1 MQDDV
6 GLSHSHART
15 TGWPSTGWRRL
26 IALTAAIPL
35 LLQGCVTIPPP
46 PKAHGA
52 VHSRYTPRATP
63 RIAAAPLDEISPRQ
77 AGQCRAHLEARAA
90 AFTPLPDQFYGAGC
104 ATVNTV
110 RLTALSGDS
119 QPFAITNLGPVT
131 CPLADTFAAWARF
144 GVDRAARQYLG
155 SALVKIETMG
165 SYNCRNVA
173 GTDRRSG
180 HATGNA
186 IDVSAFVLADGRR
199 ISVLGQWSAG
209 GSQEREFLRVVHLS
223 ACKRFGVVLGPEYNV
238 AHRDHFHVELADSGV
253 CR

>member
-1 MQDDV
+1 MFRMQDDV
-6 GLSHSHART
+6 GLPLLHETQAR
-15 TGWPSTGWRRL
+15 RRAWL
-26 IALTAAIPL
+26 ALASAIPL
-35 LLQGCVTIPPP
+35 VLQGCVTIPPP
-46 PKAHGA
+46 PKAHHAA
-52 VHSRYTPRATP
+52 VHRQTPRPAP
-63 RIAAAPLDEISPRQ
+63 RIAAAPLDEIAPQR
-77 AGQCRAHLEARAA
+77 AGQCRAQLQSRAV

-104 ATVNTV
+104 ATINTV

-119 QPFAITNLGPVT
+119 QPFAVTNLGPVT

-144 GVDRAARQYLG
+144 GVDRAARLYLG

-173 GTDRRSG
+173 GTDKRSG

-209 GSQEREFLRVVHLS
+209 NEKEREFLRVVHYS

-238 AHRDHFHVELADSGV
+238 AHHDHFHVELADSGV